1 MVSLAWPWLLV
12 LLPLPWLLKKLLPS
26 RDSATETV
34 AAPVMPIQA
43 RLQGL
48 PGVST
53 RGVGRRRWLTVLL
66 VLAWTLLVV
75 ALARPQHTGEATHVP
90 ITGRDLMLAVD
101 ISPSM
106 EERDMILQGRPLNRL
121 EALKV
126 VLDDFI
132 LQREGDR
139 LGLLLFGS
147 EPYIQAPLTF
157 DHETLRTLLSE
168 AGLGMAGRATAIG
181 DAIGLAVKRLRERPQ
196 EHRVL
201 VLLTDGANTAGNLT
215 PEKAT
220 EIAADSNVRIH
231 TIGIGSESSIQRG
244 LFGSRR
250 VNPSSNLDEELL
262 QDIASETGGQYF
274 RARSIEELQGIYQEI
289 DRLEPLELEGK
300 PWRPVTEL
308 YAWPAGAAL
317 ALWLGGLC
325 LARSR
330 TLFSRI
336 PGRESHEGSAV

>member
-1 MVSLAWPWLLV
+1 MIYSLQAILSGTRLVFEPGLRRFVIGPVLVNLLLYGGTIFYLFENFGGWLDYGMRQI
-12 LLPLPWLLKKLLPS
+12 P
-26 RDSATETV
+26 D
-34 AAPVMPIQA
+34 
-43 RLQGL
+43 
-48 PGVST
+48 
-53 RGVGRRRWLTVLL
+53 WLTWLEWL
-66 VLAWTLLVV
+66 IWPLLVV

-181 DAIGLAVKRLRERPQ
+181 DAIGLAVKRLRERP
-196 EHRVL
+196 
-201 VLLTDGANTAGNLT
+201 
-215 PEKAT
+215 
-220 EIAADSNVRIH
+220 
-231 TIGIGSESSIQRG
+231 
-244 LFGSRR
+244 
-250 VNPSSNLDEELL
+250 
-262 QDIASETGGQYF
+262 
-274 RARSIEELQGIYQEI
+274 
-289 DRLEPLELEGK
+289 
-300 PWRPVTEL
+300 
-308 YAWPAGAAL
+308 
-317 ALWLGGLC
+317 
-325 LARSR
+325 
-330 TLFSRI
+330 
-336 PGRESHEGSAV
+336 

>member
-1 MVSLAWPWLLV
+1 MVNLAWPWLLV
-12 LLPLPWLLKKLLPS
+12 LLPLPWLLKRLAPGT
-26 RDSATETV
+26 RATTADTV
-34 AAPVMPIQA
+34 AAPILPIQS
-43 RLQGL
+43 RLRGL
-48 PGVST
+48 PGVSPQGT
-53 RGVGRRRWLTVLL
+53 GRRPWLTVVLAVAWALL
-66 VLAWTLLVV
+66 VI
-75 ALARPQHTGEATHVP
+75 ALARPQHVGEATQVP

-132 LQREGDR
+132 RQREGDR

-157 DHETLRTLLSE
+157 DHDTLVTLLSE

-231 TIGIGSESSIQRG
+231 TIGIGSESTIQRG

-250 VNPSSNLDEELL
+250 VNPSSNLDEALL
-262 QDIASETGGQYF
+262 QGIAGDTGGHYF
-274 RARSIEELQGIYQEI
+274 RARNIKELQGIYQEI

-300 PWRPVTEL
+300 SWRPVTEL

-317 ALWLGGLC
+317 ALWLGGLG
-325 LARSR
+325 LARGRALLS
-330 TLFSRI
+330 LFNRGG
-336 PGRESHEGSAV
+336 GRKA

>member
-1 MVSLAWPWLLV
+1 MVNLAWPWLLV
-12 LLPLPWLLKKLLPS
+12 LLPLPWLLKRLWPGPH
-26 RDSATETV
+26 ATTEPV
-34 AAPVMPIQA
+34 AAPVLPIQS
-43 RLQGL
+43 RLQGM
-48 PGVST
+48 PGVSQQ
-53 RGVGRRRWLTVLL
+53 GAVRRRWLTLLLALAWALL
-66 VLAWTLLVV
+66 VL
-75 ALARPQHTGEATHVP
+75 ALARPQHVGEAIREPV
-90 ITGRDLMLAVD
+90 TGRDLMLAVD

-106 EERDMILQGRPLNRL
+106 EERDMVLGGRPLNRL

-132 LQREGDR
+132 SQRQGDR

-181 DAIGLAVKRLRERPQ
+181 DAIGLAVKQLRERPQ

-201 VLLTDGANTAGNLT
+201 ILLTDGANTAGNLS
-215 PEKAT
+215 PEKAS
-220 EIAADSNVRIH
+220 EIAADSDVRIH
-231 TIGIGSESSIQRG
+231 TIGIGSESSIRQG

-250 VNPSSNLDEELL
+250 VNPSSSLDEAQLRS
-262 QDIASETGGQYF
+262 IASDTGGHYF
-274 RARSIEELQGIYQEI
+274 RARSIEQLQGIYQEI
-289 DRLEPLELEGK
+289 DQLEPLELEGK

-317 ALWLGGLC
+317 ALWLGGLF
-325 LARSR
+325 AGRGR
-330 TLFSRI
+330 TLASLTISRG
-336 PGRESHEGSAV
+336 GRPS

>member
-1 MVSLAWPWLLV
+1 MVNLAWPWLLV
-12 LLPLPWLLKKLLPS
+12 LLPLPWLLKRLAPGT
-26 RDSATETV
+26 RATDTV
-34 AAPVMPIQA
+34 AAPVLPIQS
-43 RLQGL
+43 RLRGL
-48 PGVST
+48 PGVSSK
-53 RGVGRRRWLTVLL
+53 GAGRRPWLTVVLALAWALL
-66 VLAWTLLVV
+66 VI
-75 ALARPQHTGEATHVP
+75 ALARPQQVGEATHVP
-90 ITGRDLMLAVD
+90 VTGRDLMLAVD

-106 EERDMILQGRPLNRL
+106 EERDMILRGRPLNRL

-132 LQREGDR
+132 RRREGDR

-157 DHETLRTLLSE
+157 DHDTLRTLLSE

-181 DAIGLAVKRLRERPQ
+181 DAIGLAVKRLRDRPQ

-231 TIGIGSESSIQRG
+231 TIGIGSESTIQRG

-250 VNPSSNLDEELL
+250 INPSSNLDEALL
-262 QDIASETGGQYF
+262 QDIAGDTGGHYF
-274 RARSIEELQGIYQEI
+274 RARNIEELQGIYQEI
-289 DRLEPLELEGK
+289 DRLEPLELERK
-300 PWRPVTEL
+300 SWRPVTEL

-317 ALWLGGLC
+317 VLWLGGLG
-325 LARSR
+325 LARGRALLSLFNPGGGR
-330 TLFSRI
+330 T
-336 PGRESHEGSAV
+336 A

>member
-1 MVSLAWPWLLV
+1 MVNLAWPLLLL
-12 LLPLPWLLKKLLPS
+12 LLPLPWLLKRLGAGA
-26 RDSATETV
+26 RATTEPV
-34 AAPVMPIQA
+34 AAPVLPIQS

-48 PGVST
+48 PGVSQQ
-53 RGVGRRRWLTVLL
+53 GAPRRRWLSMLLTLAWALL
-66 VLAWTLLVV
+66 VL
-75 ALARPQHTGEATHVP
+75 ALARPQHVGEATHVP
-90 ITGRDLMLAVD
+90 VTGRDLMLAVD

-106 EERDMILQGRPLNRL
+106 EERDMVLGGRPLNRL

-132 LQREGDR
+132 SEREGDR

-147 EPYIQAPLTF
+147 EPYVQAPLTF

-181 DAIGLAVKRLRERPQ
+181 DAIGLAVKRLRDRPQ

-231 TIGIGSESSIQRG
+231 TIGIGSESSIRQG

-250 VNPSSNLDEELL
+250 VNPSSDLDEELL
-262 QDIASETGGQYF
+262 RSIASDTGGQYF

-289 DRLEPLELEGK
+289 DQLEPLELEGQ

-308 YAWPAGAAL
+308 YVWPAGAAL
-317 ALWLGGLC
+317 ALWLGGLG
-325 LARSR
+325 LARGRSLAGLARRPGGR
-330 TLFSRI
+330 TS
-336 PGRESHEGSAV
+336 

>member
-1 MVSLAWPWLLV
+1 MVSLAWPWLLL
-12 LLPLPWLLKKLLPS
+12 LLPLPWLLKRLWP
-26 RDSATETV
+26 DHHATTAPV
-34 AAPVMPIQA
+34 AAPILPIQS

-48 PGVST
+48 PGVSQQ
-53 RGVGRRRWLTVLL
+53 GAARRRWLTLLLALAWALL
-66 VLAWTLLVV
+66 VL
-75 ALARPQHTGEATHVP
+75 ALARPQHVGEAIHEPV
-90 ITGRDLMLAVD
+90 TGRDLMLAVD

-106 EERDMILQGRPLNRL
+106 EERDMVLGGRPLNRL

-132 LQREGDR
+132 SQRQGDR
-139 LGLLLFGS
+139 LGLLLFGT

-181 DAIGLAVKRLRERPQ
+181 DAIGLAVKHLRDRPQ

-201 VLLTDGANTAGNLT
+201 ILLTDGANTAGNLT

-220 EIAADSNVRIH
+220 EIAADSDVRIH
-231 TIGIGSESSIQRG
+231 TIGIGSESSIRQG
-244 LFGSRR
+244 VFGSRR
-250 VNPSSNLDEELL
+250 VNPSSDLDEAQL
-262 QDIASETGGQYF
+262 QGIASDTGGRYF
-274 RARSIEELQGIYQEI
+274 RARSIEQLQGIYQEI

-317 ALWLGGLC
+317 ALWLGGLV
-325 LARSR
+325 AGRSR
-330 TLFSRI
+330 TLAGLAIARG
-336 PGRESHEGSAV
+336 GRPT

>member
-1 MVSLAWPWLLV
+1 MVNLAWPWLLV
-12 LLPLPWLLKKLLPS
+12 LLPLPWLLKRL
-26 RDSATETV
+26 RADARATSEPV
-34 AAPVMPIQA
+34 AAPVLPIQS
-43 RLQGL
+43 RLQGM
-48 PGVST
+48 PGVSQQ
-53 RGVGRRRWLTVLL
+53 GAVRRRWLTILLALAWALL
-66 VLAWTLLVV
+66 VL
-75 ALARPQHTGEATHVP
+75 ALARPQHVGEATHVP
-90 ITGRDLMLAVD
+90 VTGRDLMLAVD

-106 EERDMILQGRPLNRL
+106 EERDMVLGGRPLNRL

-132 LQREGDR
+132 RERQGDR

-157 DHETLRTLLSE
+157 DHDTLRTLLNE

-181 DAIGLAVKRLRERPQ
+181 DAIGLAVKRLRDRPQ

-220 EIAADSNVRIH
+220 EIAADSDVRIH
-231 TIGIGSESSIQRG
+231 TIGIGSESSLRQG

-250 VNPSSNLDEELL
+250 VNPSSDLDEELL
-262 QDIASETGGQYF
+262 RSIASDTGGRYF

-289 DRLEPLELEGK
+289 DRLEPLELEGQ

-317 ALWLGGLC
+317 ILWLGGLGIARGRM
-325 LARSR
+325 LAGLAMNRG
-330 TLFSRI
+330 
-336 PGRESHEGSAV
+336 GRAS

>member
-1 MVSLAWPWLLV
+1 MVNLAWPWLL
-12 LLPLPWLLKKLLPS
+12 LMLPLPWLLTWLLPS
-26 RDSATETV
+26 RASANEPV
-34 AAPVMPIQA
+34 AAPVLPIQS
-43 RLQGL
+43 RLREM
-48 PGVST
+48 PGVSQQQ
-53 RGVGRRRWLTVLL
+53 VSRRRWLSLL
-66 VLAWTLLVV
+66 MALAWALLVV
-75 ALARPQHTGEATHVP
+75 ALARPQHVGEATHVP

-106 EERDMILQGRPLNRL
+106 EERDMILGGRPLNRL

-132 LQREGDR
+132 SHRQGDR

-157 DHETLRTLLSE
+157 DHDTLRTLLSE

-215 PEKAT
+215 PEKAR

-231 TIGIGSESSIQRG
+231 TIGIGSESGVRRG
-244 LFGSRR
+244 LFGSRQI
-250 VNPSSNLDEELL
+250 NPSSDLDEELL
-262 QDIASETGGQYF
+262 QTIAADTGGQYF

-308 YAWPAGAAL
+308 YAWPAGLAL
-317 ALWLGGLC
+317 AFWLGGLG
-325 LARSR
+325 LARGR
-330 TLFSRI
+330 RLATLGAGHGGTR
-336 PGRESHEGSAV
+336 A

>member
-1 MVSLAWPWLLV
+1 MVNLAWPWLLF
-12 LLPLPWLLKKLLPS
+12 LIPLPWLLKRVIASP
-26 RDSATETV
+26 RARTEPV
-34 AAPVMPIQA
+34 AAPVLPFQS
-43 RLQGL
+43 RLQGM
-48 PGVST
+48 PGV
-53 RGVGRRRWLTVLL
+53 GFQGAARRRWLDLL
-66 VLAWTLLVV
+66 MAVAWSLLVV
-75 ALARPQHTGEATHVP
+75 ALTRPQHVGEATHVP
-90 ITGRDLMLAVD
+90 VTGRDLMLAVD

-106 EERDMILQGRPLNRL
+106 EERDMVLQGRSFNRL

-132 LQREGDR
+132 SHRDGDR

-157 DHETLRTLLSE
+157 DHDTLRTLLSE
-168 AGLGMAGRATAIG
+168 AGLGMAGRNTAIG
-181 DAIGLAVKRLRERPQ
+181 DAIGLAVKRLRDRPQ

-201 VLLTDGANTAGNLT
+201 VLLTDGANTTGNLT

-231 TIGIGSESSIQRG
+231 TIGIGSDSALRHG
-244 LFGSRR
+244 VFGTRR

-262 QDIASETGGQYF
+262 QGIADSTGGQYF

-317 ALWLGGLC
+317 LLWLGGLGMV
-325 LARSR
+325 R
-330 TLFSRI
+330 
-336 PGRESHEGSAV
+336 GRPYLRFPTNNRGGLS